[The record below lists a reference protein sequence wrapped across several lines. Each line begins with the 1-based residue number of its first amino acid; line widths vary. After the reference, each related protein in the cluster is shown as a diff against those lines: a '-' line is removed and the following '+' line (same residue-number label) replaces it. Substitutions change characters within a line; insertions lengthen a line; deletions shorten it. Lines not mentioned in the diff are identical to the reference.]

1 MPCVIAG
8 RLRHLCH
15 LQREPTK
22 VVVVFQEWCMSKF
35 QVIAVALAV
44 ALANA
49 ATAQKVD
56 FLDTGAPLKA
66 APADPQIA
74 AALKDVSVER
84 IRENI
89 ETLVAFKNRST
100 ISSNDKDLPANTGVL
115 AAADY
120 IKATFEEYSKACG
133 GCLEVKTDDFIQAG
147 SKAPGSRIPVDA
159 RLVNVYAVLKGTDPA
174 QAKRI
179 YLVTGHYDTRVTS
192 MMNTHDFSPGAN
204 DDTSG
209 TSVSMECA
217 RVLSKHK
224 FAATIIFL
232 TVPGEEQGLN
242 GSAHFAKMARSEGW
256 DLEGVLNNDIV
267 GGNTTPGETHQSK
280 TRVRVFSENVPQNAT
295 MEEMRRLIQY
305 GNESDTP
312 SRELAREVLDVSRT
326 YFHVPTAAPA
336 ESKLPYTLRP
346 VMEMR
351 LDRYGRGGDHR
362 SFNEAGFAGVRI
374 TEWRED
380 YAHQHQDV
388 RVEKGIEY
396 GDLLK
401 FDDFDYIAKVARMNA
416 ATLATL
422 ATAPGQPKSA
432 SMSARNL
439 DNNSVMSFTVPDG
452 EPTGTWHQLVWRETD
467 ASDWQYGETV
477 TKYAEAIDGA
487 KHTITVPIS
496 KDNVYFGIR
505 SCDTKGH
512 CSTAVAPYPELP
524 QRATPGTGVRPVAP
538 AAPGA

>member
-1 MPCVIAG
+1 MNFKLIALG
-8 RLRHLCH
+8 IVLGGAAA
-15 LQREPTK
+15 LQ
-22 VVVVFQEWCMSKF
+22 
-35 QVIAVALAV
+35 
-44 ALANA
+44 
-49 ATAQKVD
+49 AQKVD
-56 FLDTGAPLKA
+56 FLDTGAPLKT

-74 AALKDVSVER
+74 AVLKDISVDR
-84 IRENI
+84 IHKNI
-89 ETLVAFKNRST
+89 ETLVNFKNRST
-100 ISSNDKDLPANTGVL
+100 ISSNEKDLPPNTGVL
-115 AAADY
+115 AAEAY
-120 IKATFEEYSKACG
+120 IKGQFEAYSKECG
-133 GCLEVKTDDFIQAG
+133 GCLEVKTDDFIQPP
-147 SKAPGSRIPVDA
+147 STAPGSRVAAPTRMI
-159 RLVNVYAVLKGTDPA
+159 NVYAVLKGTDPA

-179 YLVTGHYDTRVTS
+179 YLVSGHYDTRVS
-192 MMNTHDFSPGAN
+192 DPINTHDFSPGAN
-204 DDTSG
+204 DDSSG
-209 TSVSMECA
+209 TAVSMECA
-217 RVLSKHK
+217 RVMSKHT
-224 FAATIIFL
+224 FPATIIFL

-295 MEEMRRLIQY
+295 VEEMRRLVQY

-326 YFHVPTAAPA
+326 YFHVPAATPA
-336 ESKLPYTLRP
+336 ESKLPYTLKP

-380 YAHQHQDV
+380 YNHQHNDV
-388 RVEKGIEY
+388 RVENGIEY

-416 ATLATL
+416 ATLATM
-422 ATAPGQPKSA
+422 AMAPGQPKSA
-432 SMSARNL
+432 TMSARNQ
-439 DNNSVMSFTVPDG
+439 DNNSVMTFTAPDG
-452 EPTGTWHQLVWRETD
+452 APAGTWYQLVWRETD
-467 ASDWQYGETV
+467 ASDWQYAENAA
-477 TKYAEAIDGA
+477 KYGDKVDGA

-505 SCDTKGH
+505 SCDAAGH
-512 CSTAVAPYPELP
+512 CSAAVAPYPELP
-524 QRATPGTGVRPVAP
+524 QRATPGTGTSPVP
-538 AAPGA
+538 AR